1 MSHNK
6 KVCDFWSQIMT
17 WYLIRAWDNGPTAEV
32 ELSHGS
38 LGGKKITWL
47 ENDIDIGGRA
57 KEMCPNIKTIDTWLL
72 YAA

>member
-1 MSHNK
+1 MQEEKQKDPETVTPVSTTNPCYNYSR
-6 KVCDFWSQIMT
+6 VPN
-17 WYLIRAWDNGPTAEV
+17 RP
-32 ELSHGS
+32 HGE
-38 LGGKKITWL
+38 KKIKQL